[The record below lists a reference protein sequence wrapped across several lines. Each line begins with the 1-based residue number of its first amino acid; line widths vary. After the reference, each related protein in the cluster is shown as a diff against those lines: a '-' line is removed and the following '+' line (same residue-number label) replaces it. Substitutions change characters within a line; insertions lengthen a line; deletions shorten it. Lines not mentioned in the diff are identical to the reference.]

1 MDRTELAAFVD
12 AAWEKSLV
20 PELERYIRIPAKSP
34 MFDAAWEQNGH
45 IEAAARLLESWC
57 REQDVPGMKLEVV
70 KLPGRTPLL
79 FMEIPGD
86 VDDTVMLYGH
96 YDKQPEM
103 TGWAEGLGPWT
114 PVRQGD
120 KLYGRGG
127 ADDGYSTFA
136 SLLAIRAVRKLG
148 GKHAR
153 CVVLIEGCEES
164 GSFDLPFYVE
174 HLKARIGKPSLVIC
188 LDSGAG
194 NYDQLWLTSS
204 LRGLVGGTLSVDVL
218 TEGIHSG
225 DASGVVASSFRIL
238 RTLLDRIEDKDT
250 GRILVESFHAPIPD
264 QRRTQAEV
272 SGRVLGE
279 SLLKRFPYAGS
290 TQPMHEDVTELVL
303 NRTWRPYLSI
313 TGAEGL
319 PPIASAGNVLRPRTA
334 LKLSLRLPPRV
345 RSAPAG
351 IELKRILEADPP
363 YGAVVRFELE
373 EPADGWDAPPVAPWL
388 DASLERASQAFFGR
402 EACHMGEGG
411 SIPFMGMLGREFP
424 EAQFVITG
432 VLGPQSNAHG
442 PNEFLHIP
450 MGKKVTSSIA
460 QVLDDHAR
468 RPR

>member
-1 MDRTELAAFVD
+1 MDSKEISSFVD
-12 AAWEKSLV
+12 AAWEKSLL
-20 PELERYIRIPAKSP
+20 PEIERYIRIEAKSP
-34 MFDAAWEQNGH
+34 MFDAGWEKSGH
-45 IEAAARLLESWC
+45 IEAAVKLLEAWC
-57 REQDVPGMKLEVV
+57 KAQDLVGMKLEIVR
-70 KLPGRTPLL
+70 LPGRTPLL
-79 FMEIPGD
+79 FMEVPGD

-103 TGWAEGLGPWT
+103 TGWSEGLGPWS

-120 KLYGRGG
+120 KLFGRGG

-136 SLLAIRAVRKLG
+136 SLLAIKAVRQMG

-174 HLKARIGKPSLVIC
+174 HLKARIGKPSLIVC

-204 LRGLVGGTLSVDVL
+204 LRGLVGGTLSVEVL

-225 DASGVVASSFRIL
+225 DASGVVPESFRVA
-238 RTLLDRIEDKDT
+238 RGLLDRVERVTD
-250 GRILVESFHAPIPD
+250 GRVLVESFHGPIPA

-279 SLLKRFPYAGS
+279 SMFKRFPYAGG
-290 TQPMHEDVTELVL
+290 TKPMEDDVTELVL

-313 TGAEGL
+313 TGADGL

-334 LKLSLRLPPRV
+334 LKLSLRLPPSV
-345 RSAPAG
+345 RSAPAAA
-351 IELKRILEADPP
+351 ELKRILEADPP
-363 YGAVVRFELE
+363 YGARVRLDLE
-373 EPADGWDAPPVAPWL
+373 EPADGWDAPATSPWL
-388 DASLERASQAFFGR
+388 EASLERASQAFFGR

-432 VLGPQSNAHG
+432 VLGPMSNAHG
-442 PNEFLHIP
+442 PNEFLHVP
-450 MGKKVTSSIA
+450 TGKRLTSCMA
-460 QVLDDHAR
+460 QVLDDHTR

>member
-1 MDRTELAAFVD
+1 
-12 AAWEKSLV
+12 
-20 PELERYIRIPAKSP
+20 
-34 MFDAAWEQNGH
+34 
-45 IEAAARLLESWC
+45 
-57 REQDVPGMKLEVV
+57 
-70 KLPGRTPLL
+70 
-79 FMEIPGD
+79 
-86 VDDTVMLYGH
+86 MLYGH

-103 TGWAEGLGPWT
+103 TGWAEGLGPWI
-114 PVRQGD
+114 PVRQGN
-120 KLYGRGG
+120 KLFGRGG

-136 SLLAIRAVRKLG
+136 SLLAIQAVRKMG

-174 HLKARIGKPSLVIC
+174 HLKERIGKPSLVIC

-225 DASGVVASSFRIL
+225 DASGVVASSFRIA

-250 GRILVESFHAPIPD
+250 GRILVESFHAPIPE

-279 SLLKRFPYAGS
+279 SLLKRFPYAGH
-290 TQPMHEDVTELVL
+290 TEPMHEDVTELVL

-334 LKLSLRLPPRV
+334 LKLSLRLPPSV

-351 IELKRILEADPP
+351 AELKRILEADPP
-363 YGAVVRFELE
+363 YKANVRFELE

-450 MGKKVTSSIA
+450 MGKKVTSSMA